1 MVLDYTLVKPIV
13 RELLAMALEKV
24 SSQYDAQ
31 VISWTSFK
39 PGTFQEQFSIRLK
52 DGTSFWIG
60 SALNS
65 MSTIWGRYRM
75 EFNPNKV
82 GNHAEFKRLLGFFAL
97 HTSPMQRSV
106 KRFDL
111 AIDIPIERENC
122 FLVKD
127 RRMYIER
134 RHGKEYT
141 QYLGSKAST
150 VGRVKLYNKQLESGL
165 DYPLTRLELT
175 LDPEE
180 PFLNINF
187 PKVFYQDNDK
197 LCLDGLKATDTER
210 FILNALLQGY
220 GTLNDLGRKTRAKM
234 EKLMAEYVH
243 YVEITE
249 TDYAAILDQL
259 HPYLS

>member
-1 MVLDYTLVKPIV
+1 MVLD
-13 RELLAMALEKV
+13 KV

-31 VISWTSFK
+31 IVYWTSYK

-65 MSTIWGRYRM
+65 TSTIWGRYRM

-111 AIDIPIERENC
+111 AIDIPIDREYC

-134 RHGKEYT
+134 RHGREYT
-141 QYLGSKAST
+141 QYLGSKSSS
-150 VGRVKLYNKQLESGL
+150 VGRVKLYNKQVESDL

-180 PFLNINF
+180 PYEKVNF
-187 PKVFYQDNDK
+187 PKVFYLDNDK
-197 LCLDGLKATDTER
+197 LCLDGFKATDTER
-210 FILNALLQGY
+210 FILNSLLHGC
-220 GTLNDLGRKTRAKM
+220 GMLNDLGRKTRAKI
-234 EKLMAEYVH
+234 EKLMTEYVH
-243 YVEITE
+243 NVEITE
-249 TDYAAILDQL
+249 ADYATILNQL
-259 HPYLS
+259 QLYVI